1 MDLITNLRD
10 AQALLEDLTVN
21 HNDAGNTTDDIAART
36 SLVKTLAHPEV
47 IRVLIH
53 QLEDAVNQLEHASGR
68 IDSTDEPGAIHYAH
82 ALAIT
87 LLRRGTIDG

>member
-21 HNDAGNTTDDIAART
+21 HNDAGDTSDDVAART

-53 QLEDAVNQLEHASGR
+53 QLEDAANQLEGAGGR
-68 IDSTDEPGAIHYAH
+68 ISGTDDPYAIHDAH
-82 ALAIT
+82 ALALT

>member
-21 HNDAGNTTDDIAART
+21 HNDAGDTSDDDAART

-53 QLEDAVNQLEHASGR
+53 QLEDAADQLERSAGR
-68 IDSTDEPGAIHYAH
+68 VSSTDEPGAIHDAH